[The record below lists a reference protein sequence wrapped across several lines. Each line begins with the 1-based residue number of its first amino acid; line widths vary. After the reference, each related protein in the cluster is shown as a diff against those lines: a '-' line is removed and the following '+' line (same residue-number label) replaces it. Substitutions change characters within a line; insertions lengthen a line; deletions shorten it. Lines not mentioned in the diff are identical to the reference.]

1 MLQWMGGSRRKVT
14 TSRKSTQ
21 KRQKQYFEQRK
32 RQQQQIDGL
41 ESYADGK
48 RSCTQHCEYNRSL
61 DILSLENISIVAQE
75 HQTSCI
81 NARDESENE
90 DCTSNHQYALPSLEI
105 LTDEDTHVDQSE
117 ITEERTLP
125 RYGKEA
131 EYSKKVSVHLPD
143 HNEDFVGNKDKLDPF
158 KLSTKHHISVIDML
172 GDAGANSNAEENSVH
187 VQEAHVS
194 FSVEGLGK
202 VGTETPVHS
211 PKIPGRS
218 FPNGFSMPRK
228 ATRQPI
234 TSKHLDFGIHDL
246 ESQVGQDAV
255 MQDIQ
260 FSPYGSSTEQPFR
273 SRDTMNIVDDPY
285 DISLNFTNPSSLN
298 WDGSNLHG
306 DFANDEPIYSVRDS
320 GRNIWNGGAFL
331 DDSINDVGLGEY
343 VSFRKNRVDK
353 RNCGYDDYFHNK
365 DPWKQDFSFEG
376 WNRQKKSSSTRGTEI
391 FDMRE
396 SPVPYTKHQIAK
408 DLPDDIILDTR
419 WYPGI
424 EIDNDVKST
433 VNRYARDDNRDSLSL
448 RSEESCS
455 STAVRGD
462 AADKS

>member
-117 ITEERTLP
+117 ITEETIVCWQDSRRCTLLFQELC
-125 RYGKEA
+125 RDMAKR
-131 EYSKKVSVHLPD
+131 L
-143 HNEDFVGNKDKLDPF
+143 NIQRN
-158 KLSTKHHISVIDML
+158 ISVIDML

-246 ESQVGQDAV
+246 ESQVDAV

>member
-61 DILSLENISIVAQE
+61 DILSLENISILAQE

-117 ITEERTLP
+117 ITEETIVCWQDSRRCTLLFQELC
-125 RYGKEA
+125 RDMAKR
-131 EYSKKVSVHLPD
+131 L
-143 HNEDFVGNKDKLDPF
+143 NIQRN
-158 KLSTKHHISVIDML
+158 ISVIDML

-246 ESQVGQDAV
+246 ESQVDAV

-306 DFANDEPIYSVRDS
+306 DFANEEPIYSVRDS

>member
-117 ITEERTLP
+117 ITEETIVCWQDSRRCTLLFQELC
-125 RYGKEA
+125 RDMAKR
-131 EYSKKVSVHLPD
+131 L
-143 HNEDFVGNKDKLDPF
+143 NIQRN
-158 KLSTKHHISVIDML
+158 ISVIDML

>member
-61 DILSLENISIVAQE
+61 DILSLENISILAQE

-117 ITEERTLP
+117 ITEETIVCWQDSRRCTLLFQELC
-125 RYGKEA
+125 RDMAKR
-131 EYSKKVSVHLPD
+131 L
-143 HNEDFVGNKDKLDPF
+143 NIQRN
-158 KLSTKHHISVIDML
+158 ISVIDML

-306 DFANDEPIYSVRDS
+306 DFANEEPIYSVRDS